1 MILNGEQR
9 EFRANITVSELLD
22 ELKINSDKVVV
33 EVDRVIL
40 DKNEYAVK
48 NLSSE
53 SEVELI
59 RFVGGG

>member
-1 MILNGEQR
+1 MLLNGEKK
-9 EFRANITVSELLD
+9 EFRASITVAELLD

>member
-1 MILNGEQR
+1 MILNGEKK
-9 EFRANITVSELLD
+9 EFKATITVAELLD

-48 NLSSE
+48 KLSSE